1 MKEIL
6 KKIKLK
12 PLLVTVSLIA
22 IQTTFYFIS
31 KLLQGEPHLI
41 GNFIDEA
48 IPFNSLFIIP
58 YCLWYLLIFIVPYYL
73 FLKDKDMFY
82 KYIICYVFTALI
94 SNTIFLFYPTMVIR
108 PEIEVTN
115 ITTFMTK
122 IVYLVDTPSIN
133 CFPSL
138 HCAISML
145 FILTSCTSKKIN
157 SKFKIFIFFM
167 SVLVML
173 STLFTKQHVFIDLV
187 SGDLIALIVFII
199 FRKNKKIVNKMKELL
214 KI

>member
-1 MKEIL
+1 MKDVL
-6 KKIKLK
+6 KKIKFK

-22 IQTTFYFIS
+22 IQTTLYFIS
-31 KLLQGEPHLI
+31 KLFQGQPHLI
-41 GNFIDEA
+41 GNFIDEV

-58 YCLWYLLIFIVPYYL
+58 YYLWYALIFIVPYYL

-115 ITTFMTK
+115 ITTFLTNF
-122 IVYLVDTPSIN
+122 IYIIDNPAIN

-157 SKFKIFIFFM
+157 NKFKIFIFFM

-173 STLFTKQHVFIDLV
+173 STLFTKQHVFVDLV
-187 SGDLIALIVFII
+187 SGDIIALIVFII
-199 FRKNKKIVNKMKELL
+199 FRKNKIIVNKMKELL